1 MMESNTS
8 ETIANT
14 VCTNATSAITFG
26 PLNVRE
32 WLLIAS
38 FSMIFLCG
46 VIGNGLVIFI
56 FGYKK
61 KPKKSSSTERLIFY
75 LAIIDFFASL
85 FNPLLFMYLIV
96 TRHKQWHFGHV
107 GCKVIPAFGPI
118 TTTASAGML
127 LLFAVDRYRAI
138 IYPFRGELSFQTI
151 TFSTIFI
158 ITISILSNIH
168 YIYSIELT
176 NKYGCRVP
184 KANSLHYGLPN
195 CALIVLRLSLFI
207 FVFIYTH
214 ICISLVLRRRNRC
227 PSFNHELATKRECES
242 KKVTRCILIMSIV
255 FLLLVFPRE
264 IFYLIYNFS
273 WLVFTCG
280 IRFTEEVVLINSFL
294 KVLHTANSC
303 ANVFIYSHMHLYYR
317 KHVLKFLWSIG
328 PFCVVFVDSDIRL
341 SSQKPY
347 KSVSA
352 KRRCSNSSGL
362 GKLTLNQQETN
373 ERLVAENEQIPKVIF
388 CRVVD
393 GKLITSRHKKKTV
406 TFFKR
411 MQQYNNFRNEGVED
425 NM

>member
-1 MMESNTS
+1 MQSNTS
-8 ETIANT
+8 EGIANV
-14 VCTNATSAITFG
+14 VCANATSAIAFG

-32 WLLIAS
+32 WLLITA

-61 KPKKSSSTERLIFY
+61 KPKKSSSTERLILY

-85 FNPLLFMYLIV
+85 FNPLLFIYLIV
-96 TRHKQWHFGHV
+96 TRHKQWHFGYV
-107 GCKVIPAFGPI
+107 GCKIIPAFGPVI
-118 TTTASAGML
+118 TTASAGIL

-151 TFSTIFI
+151 TCSTIFI

-176 NKYGCRVP
+176 SSYGCRVP
-184 KANSLHYGLPN
+184 KANNLHYGLPN
-195 CALIVLRLSLFI
+195 CTLIVLRLALFI

-264 IFYLIYNFS
+264 IFYLVYNLS

-280 IRFTEEVVLINSFL
+280 IRFTEEIVLLNSFL

-328 PFCVVFVDSDIRL
+328 PFCEVFVDSD
-341 SSQKPY
+341 KG
-347 KSVSA
+347 VSA
-352 KRRCSNSSGL
+352 KRRCSNPSVL

-373 ERLVAENEQIPKVIF
+373 KRLVAEYEQISKFIF
-388 CRVVD
+388 CRGVD
-393 GKLITSRHKKKTV
+393 GKLVISRDKKKTM

-411 MQQYNNFRNEGVED
+411 MQQYNNFRNYGIED